1 MAQRPKKQEDDNNKR
16 SENRGG
22 EQRGGDQGE
31 NPFIEKLVAVNRV
44 AKVVKG
50 GKRFGFAALMVI
62 GDQKGR
68 IGFAHAKAREVPDAV
83 KKATEAA
90 KRNMIR
96 IPLREGRTIHH
107 DVYGHFGAGKVVLR
121 TAPPGTGIIS
131 GGPMRAVFEVLGVQD
146 VISKSVGSSNP
157 HNMILATLEALKSTV
172 SPRQVA
178 NRRNKKV
185 SDIVG
190 KQKEYGGKLD
200 AEAATKES
208 AKEE

>member
-1 MAQRPKKQEDDNNKR
+1 MAQRPKKQEDDKR
-16 SENRGG
+16 SDNRNN
-22 EQRGGDQGE
+22 DQGE
-31 NPFIEKLVAVNRV
+31 NPFVEKLVAVIRV

-50 GKRFGFAALMVI
+50 GKRFGFSALMVV

-83 KKATEAA
+83 KKATEGA
-90 KRNMIR
+90 KRNMMR

-107 DVYGHFGAGKVVLR
+107 DVYGHYGAGKVVLR

-131 GGPMRAVFEVLGVQD
+131 GGPMRAVFEALGVQD

-157 HNMILATLEALKSTV
+157 HNMILATLEALKNTV

-178 NRRNKKV
+178 NRRGKKV

-200 AEAATKES
+200 ADASKES